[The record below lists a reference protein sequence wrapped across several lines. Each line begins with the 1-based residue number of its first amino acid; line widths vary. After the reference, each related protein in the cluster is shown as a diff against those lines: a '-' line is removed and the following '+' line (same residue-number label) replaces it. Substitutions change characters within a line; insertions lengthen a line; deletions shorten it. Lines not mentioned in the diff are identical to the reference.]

1 MVLYILIF
9 NIFNIVYIM
18 ILDKKIFIFYKG
30 LGIKLKLK
38 VFNFKKLELLIW
50 MLIFFLIMVLIDDL
64 LF

>member
-18 ILDKKIFIFYKG
+18 FLDKKIFIFYKG

-38 VFNFKKLELLIW
+38 VFNFK
-50 MLIFFLIMVLIDDL
+50 
-64 LF
+64 

>member
-18 ILDKKIFIFYKG
+18 FLDKKIFIFYKG

>member
-18 ILDKKIFIFYKG
+18 FLDKKIFIFYKG

-38 VFNFKKLELLIW
+38 VFNFKKLDLLIW

>member
-1 MVLYILIF
+1 MF
-9 NIFNIVYIM
+9 
-18 ILDKKIFIFYKG
+18 LDKKIFIFYKG